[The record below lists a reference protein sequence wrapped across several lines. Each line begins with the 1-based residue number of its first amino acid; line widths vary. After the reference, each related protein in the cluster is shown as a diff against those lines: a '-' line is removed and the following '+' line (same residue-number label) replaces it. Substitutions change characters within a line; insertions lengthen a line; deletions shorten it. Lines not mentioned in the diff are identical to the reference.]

1 MKGHFKLALAAALVF
16 ATAGV
21 FGIAAP
27 SANADVIANPG
38 SAGSIPQVNSGNVLK
53 DYNENSLN
61 VVNNSTP
68 QGNVSKK
75 YTKYSLDPTGYN
87 YGNSYNT
94 IAGSSQSN
102 TFKTKFFSCQ
112 MDLTFPTSNMVTSKV

>member
-68 QGNVSKK
+68 QGNVSKSIQNIHWIQLVTTTVIHTTQLPAVHK
-75 YTKYSLDPTGYN
+75 VIHLRPN
-87 YGNSYNT
+87 
-94 IAGSSQSN
+94 
-102 TFKTKFFSCQ
+102 FF
-112 MDLTFPTSNMVTSKV
+112 FPARWI